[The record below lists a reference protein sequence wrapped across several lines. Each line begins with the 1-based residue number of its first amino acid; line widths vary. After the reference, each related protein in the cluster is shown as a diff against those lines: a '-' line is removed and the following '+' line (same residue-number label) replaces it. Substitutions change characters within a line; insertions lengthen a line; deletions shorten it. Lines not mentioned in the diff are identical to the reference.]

1 MNELIK
7 SEIILD
13 KLVQA
18 ISDGNDD
25 LSNRY
30 YNEYK
35 SIYEKITGKKFEISI
50 EKLKRIKQE
59 QEENS
64 SELVG
69 EIKEEIE
76 R

>member
-25 LSNRY
+25 LSNKY

-35 SIYEKITGKKFEISI
+35 SIYEKVTGKKFEISI
-50 EKLKRIKQE
+50 EELKKIKQ
-59 QEENS
+59 QQDENS
-64 SELVG
+64 SKLEE
-69 EIKEEIE
+69 EIKEENE

>member
-7 SEIILD
+7 SEILLD

-18 ISDGNDD
+18 IFDGNDD
-25 LSNRY
+25 LSNKY

-35 SIYEKITGKKFEISI
+35 IIYEKITGKKFEISI
-50 EKLKRIKQE
+50 ESLKRIRQE
-59 QEENS
+59 QDKS
-64 SELVG
+64 T
-69 EIKEEIE
+69 EEINGENE